1 MRESTTSTKSTGRGS
16 GPLQGVKVI
25 ELSHIMS
32 GPVCGMMLADMGADV
47 IKVEKMDGDDARRFA
62 PILSHGESASFMML
76 NRNKRGIALNLKT
89 TGGQAVLRKMLASAD
104 VVTENYRKGTME
116 KLGLGYETLREANPA
131 LIYCAISGYGRTGPC
146 ADKGGFDLIAQG
158 LSGLMSVT
166 GEPGQ
171 APIKAGSP
179 IADINAG
186 ILAALGISAAYA
198 HRLRTGQGQ
207 IVDTSLLEAGFQQ
220 MYWAAAN
227 FFASGEN
234 PPKLG
239 SANPTSTPYQAFR
252 TKDGWV
258 NIGAAN
264 QANYERLLQVLD
276 APEIADDPRFAT
288 NAGRTAHRAELV
300 ERLTAY
306 LVRDTTRHWVER
318 LDAVGLPVGPVLSIS
333 EAVSHPQIVARDMV
347 VETVHP
353 LDGTT
358 RSIGLPI
365 RFSETPK
372 CTGGPA
378 PRLGEHTREVLAE
391 YGFDA
396 GQIRE
401 LMMQGAVHALEEG
414 TSTSA

>member
-1 MRESTTSTKSTGRGS
+1 MS

-25 ELSHIMS
+25 EMSHIMS

-47 IKVEKMDGDDARRFA
+47 IKVEKLEGDDARRFA
-62 PILSHGESASFMML
+62 PILPHGESASFMML
-76 NRNKRGIALNLKT
+76 NRHKRGIALNLKT
-89 TGGQAVLRKMLASAD
+89 DGGKAVLRRMLATAD
-104 VVTENYRKGTME
+104 VVTENYRQGTME
-116 KLGLGYETLREANPA
+116 KLGMGYEQLRETNPA
-131 LIYCAISGYGRTGPC
+131 LIYCAISGYGRTGPY

-207 IVDTSLLEAGFQQ
+207 VVDTSLLEAGFQQ

-227 FFASGEN
+227 YFASGEN

-239 SANPTSTPYQAFR
+239 SANPTSTPYQAFKTR
-252 TKDGWV
+252 DGWI

-276 APEIADDPRFAT
+276 APEIAGDARFAT
-288 NAGRTAHRAELV
+288 NAGRTQHRAELV
-300 ERLTAY
+300 ARLTAY
-306 LVRDTTRHWVER
+306 LERDTTDAWVER
-318 LDAVGLPVGPVLSIS
+318 LDAVGLPVGPVLPIS
-333 EAVSHPQIVARDMV
+333 QAVTHPQIVAREMV

-353 LDGTT
+353 LDGPT

-372 CTGGPA
+372 QTGGPA
-378 PRLGEHTREVLAE
+378 PLLGEHTCEVLAE
-391 YGFDA
+391 YGFQTTEIA
-396 GQIRE
+396 A
-401 LMMQGAVHALEEG
+401 LLAQGAVMAR
-414 TSTSA
+414 A